1 MEEIQALEPVVA
13 EPTPIVKE
21 TTIKHRA
28 VTLSMGWEF
37 LISQG
42 VQDNKPYTVLTAT
55 DTVGDEELYLE
66 LAPQDLVILASL
78 FTTATPKEGN

>member
-1 MEEIQALEPVVA
+1 MEEIQAIEAVPVSV
-13 EPTPIVKE
+13 VKE
-21 TTIKHRA
+21 TVITHRS
-28 VTLSMGWEF
+28 VTLSVGWQF

-42 VQDNKPYTVLTAT
+42 IQDNKPYTVLTAT

-66 LAPQDLVILASL
+66 LTPQDLVILASL